1 MSRKY
6 NLKIN
11 NQSFLVEIL
20 SEYEGIFKVNVNG
33 TIVEVKDTSISSDV
47 PIKNN
52 YSDQENNSQIQLDT
66 EKENISPNQSND
78 KRNSGQ
84 IKAMMPG
91 KVLEILVEIGDEVS
105 LGTPLMI
112 VESMKMENTI
122 SSTMS
127 GNYIQNLFNFIN
139 YDLSGL
145 TFNSV
150 DFEWSIL
157 ATDLSSQ
164 VEALNSPVVFTVF
177 DSSPLEYTTIFNSKN
192 QKFPDLQSFIFNQII
207 SEK

>member
-33 TIVEVKDTSISSDV
+33 TIVEVMDTSISSEV

-52 YSDQENNSQIQLDT
+52 YSDQENNSQIQLAT

-78 KRNSGQ
+78 KKNSGQ

-127 GNYIQNLFNFIN
+127 GKVTNIF
-139 YDLSGL
+139 LSL
-145 TFNSV
+145 
-150 DFEWSIL
+150 IH
-157 ATDLSSQ
+157 
-164 VEALNSPVVFTVF
+164 
-177 DSSPLEYTTIFNSKN
+177 I
-192 QKFPDLQSFIFNQII
+192 
-207 SEK
+207 

>member
-33 TIVEVKDTSISSDV
+33 TIVEVMDTSISSDV

-52 YSDQENNSQIQLDT
+52 YSDQENNSQIQLAT
-66 EKENISPNQSND
+66 EKENISPNQSNN
-78 KRNSGQ
+78 KKNSGQ

-127 GNYIQNLFNFIN
+127 GKVTNIFISIDDSVQ
-139 YDLSGL
+139 YD
-145 TFNSV
+145 
-150 DFEWSIL
+150 
-157 ATDLSSQ
+157 
-164 VEALNSPVVFTVF
+164 
-177 DSSPLEYTTIFNSKN
+177 
-192 QKFPDLQSFIFNQII
+192 QIMI
-207 SEK
+207 EIE

>member
-11 NQSFLVEIL
+11 NQNFLVEIL

-33 TIVEVKDTSISSDV
+33 TIVEVMDSSISSDV

-127 GNYIQNLFNFIN
+127 GKVSNIFISIDDSVQ
-139 YDLSGL
+139 YD
-145 TFNSV
+145 
-150 DFEWSIL
+150 
-157 ATDLSSQ
+157 
-164 VEALNSPVVFTVF
+164 
-177 DSSPLEYTTIFNSKN
+177 
-192 QKFPDLQSFIFNQII
+192 QIMI
-207 SEK
+207 EIE

>member
-33 TIVEVKDTSISSDV
+33 TIVEVMDTSISSDV

-127 GNYIQNLFNFIN
+127 GNYIQNLF
-139 YDLSGL
+139 
-145 TFNSV
+145 
-150 DFEWSIL
+150 E
-157 ATDLSSQ
+157 
-164 VEALNSPVVFTVF
+164 
-177 DSSPLEYTTIFNSKN
+177 
-192 QKFPDLQSFIFNQII
+192 
-207 SEK
+207 

>member
-33 TIVEVKDTSISSDV
+33 TIVEVMDTSISSDV

-78 KRNSGQ
+78 KRNS
-84 IKAMMPG
+84 
-91 KVLEILVEIGDEVS
+91 EI
-105 LGTPLMI
+105 
-112 VESMKMENTI
+112 
-122 SSTMS
+122 
-127 GNYIQNLFNFIN
+127 
-139 YDLSGL
+139 
-145 TFNSV
+145 
-150 DFEWSIL
+150 
-157 ATDLSSQ
+157 
-164 VEALNSPVVFTVF
+164 
-177 DSSPLEYTTIFNSKN
+177 
-192 QKFPDLQSFIFNQII
+192 QK
-207 SEK
+207 

>member
-6 NLKIN
+6 NLQIN
-11 NQSFLVEIL
+11 NQNFLVEIL
-20 SEYEGIFKVNVNG
+20 SEYDGKFTVNVNG
-33 TIVEVKDTSISSDV
+33 TIVEVMDTSISSEV

-52 YSDQENNSQIQLDT
+52 YSDQENNSQIQLAT

-78 KRNSGQ
+78 KKNSGQ

-127 GNYIQNLFNFIN
+127 GKVTNIFISIDDSVQ
-139 YDLSGL
+139 YD
-145 TFNSV
+145 
-150 DFEWSIL
+150 
-157 ATDLSSQ
+157 
-164 VEALNSPVVFTVF
+164 
-177 DSSPLEYTTIFNSKN
+177 
-192 QKFPDLQSFIFNQII
+192 QIMI
-207 SEK
+207 EIE

>member
-33 TIVEVKDTSISSDV
+33 TIVEVMDTSISSDV

-91 KVLEILVEIGDEVS
+91 KVLDILVEICDEVS

-127 GNYIQNLFNFIN
+127 GKVSNIFISIDDSVQ
-139 YDLSGL
+139 YD
-145 TFNSV
+145 
-150 DFEWSIL
+150 
-157 ATDLSSQ
+157 
-164 VEALNSPVVFTVF
+164 
-177 DSSPLEYTTIFNSKN
+177 
-192 QKFPDLQSFIFNQII
+192 QIMI
-207 SEK
+207 EIE

>member
-33 TIVEVKDTSISSDV
+33 TIVEVMDTSISSDV

-122 SSTMS
+122 SSNMS
-127 GNYIQNLFNFIN
+127 GKVSNIFISIDDSVQ
-139 YDLSGL
+139 YD
-145 TFNSV
+145 
-150 DFEWSIL
+150 
-157 ATDLSSQ
+157 
-164 VEALNSPVVFTVF
+164 
-177 DSSPLEYTTIFNSKN
+177 
-192 QKFPDLQSFIFNQII
+192 QIMI
-207 SEK
+207 EIE

>member
-33 TIVEVKDTSISSDV
+33 TIVEVMDTSISSEV

-52 YSDQENNSQIQLDT
+52 YSDQENNSQIQLAT

-78 KRNSGQ
+78 KKNSGQ

-127 GNYIQNLFNFIN
+127 GKVTNIFISIDDSVQ
-139 YDLSGL
+139 YD
-145 TFNSV
+145 
-150 DFEWSIL
+150 
-157 ATDLSSQ
+157 
-164 VEALNSPVVFTVF
+164 
-177 DSSPLEYTTIFNSKN
+177 
-192 QKFPDLQSFIFNQII
+192 QIMI
-207 SEK
+207 EIE

>member
-1 MSRKY
+1 
-6 NLKIN
+6 
-11 NQSFLVEIL
+11 L
-20 SEYEGIFKVNVNG
+20 SEYDGKFTVNVNG
-33 TIVEVKDTSISSDV
+33 TIVEVMDTSISSEV

-52 YSDQENNSQIQLDT
+52 YSDQENNSQIQLAT

-78 KRNSGQ
+78 KKNSGQ

-127 GNYIQNLFNFIN
+127 GKVTNIFISIDDSVQ
-139 YDLSGL
+139 YD
-145 TFNSV
+145 
-150 DFEWSIL
+150 
-157 ATDLSSQ
+157 
-164 VEALNSPVVFTVF
+164 
-177 DSSPLEYTTIFNSKN
+177 
-192 QKFPDLQSFIFNQII
+192 QIMI
-207 SEK
+207 EIE

>member
-33 TIVEVKDTSISSDV
+33 TIVEVMDTSISSDV

-52 YSDQENNSQIQLDT
+52 YSDQENNSKIQLDT

-127 GNYIQNLFNFIN
+127 GKVSNIFISIDDSVQ
-139 YDLSGL
+139 YD
-145 TFNSV
+145 
-150 DFEWSIL
+150 
-157 ATDLSSQ
+157 
-164 VEALNSPVVFTVF
+164 
-177 DSSPLEYTTIFNSKN
+177 
-192 QKFPDLQSFIFNQII
+192 QIMI
-207 SEK
+207 EIE

>member
-20 SEYEGIFKVNVNG
+20 SEYEGIFKGNVNG
-33 TIVEVKDTSISSDV
+33 TIVEVMDTSISSDV

-91 KVLEILVEIGDEVS
+91 KV
-105 LGTPLMI
+105 
-112 VESMKMENTI
+112 
-122 SSTMS
+122 
-127 GNYIQNLFNFIN
+127 
-139 YDLSGL
+139 
-145 TFNSV
+145 
-150 DFEWSIL
+150 
-157 ATDLSSQ
+157 
-164 VEALNSPVVFTVF
+164 
-177 DSSPLEYTTIFNSKN
+177 
-192 QKFPDLQSFIFNQII
+192 
-207 SEK
+207 

>member
-33 TIVEVKDTSISSDV
+33 TIVEVMDTSISSDE

-52 YSDQENNSQIQLDT
+52 YSDQENNSQKQLAT
-66 EKENISPNQSND
+66 EKENISPNQSNN
-78 KRNSGQ
+78 KKNSGQ

-127 GNYIQNLFNFIN
+127 GKVTNIFISIDDSVQ
-139 YDLSGL
+139 YD
-145 TFNSV
+145 
-150 DFEWSIL
+150 
-157 ATDLSSQ
+157 
-164 VEALNSPVVFTVF
+164 
-177 DSSPLEYTTIFNSKN
+177 
-192 QKFPDLQSFIFNQII
+192 QIMI
-207 SEK
+207 EIE

>member
-6 NLKIN
+6 NLQIN
-11 NQSFLVEIL
+11 NQNFLVEIL
-20 SEYEGIFKVNVNG
+20 SEYDGKFTVNVNG
-33 TIVEVKDTSISSDV
+33 NIVEVMDTSISSEV

-52 YSDQENNSQIQLDT
+52 YSDQENNSQIQLAT

-78 KRNSGQ
+78 KKNSGQ

-127 GNYIQNLFNFIN
+127 GKVTNIFISIDDSVQ
-139 YDLSGL
+139 YD
-145 TFNSV
+145 
-150 DFEWSIL
+150 
-157 ATDLSSQ
+157 
-164 VEALNSPVVFTVF
+164 
-177 DSSPLEYTTIFNSKN
+177 
-192 QKFPDLQSFIFNQII
+192 QIMI
-207 SEK
+207 EIE

>member
-33 TIVEVKDTSISSDV
+33 TIVEVMDTSISYDV

-127 GNYIQNLFNFIN
+127 GKVSNIFISIDDSVQ
-139 YDLSGL
+139 YD
-145 TFNSV
+145 
-150 DFEWSIL
+150 
-157 ATDLSSQ
+157 
-164 VEALNSPVVFTVF
+164 
-177 DSSPLEYTTIFNSKN
+177 
-192 QKFPDLQSFIFNQII
+192 QIMI
-207 SEK
+207 EIE

>member
-33 TIVEVKDTSISSDV
+33 TIVEVMDTSISSDV

-52 YSDQENNSQIQLDT
+52 YSDQENNSQIQLAT

-78 KRNSGQ
+78 KKNSGQ

-127 GNYIQNLFNFIN
+127 GKVTNIFISIDDSVQ
-139 YDLSGL
+139 YD
-145 TFNSV
+145 
-150 DFEWSIL
+150 
-157 ATDLSSQ
+157 
-164 VEALNSPVVFTVF
+164 
-177 DSSPLEYTTIFNSKN
+177 
-192 QKFPDLQSFIFNQII
+192 QIMI
-207 SEK
+207 EIE

>member
-6 NLKIN
+6 NLQIN
-11 NQSFLVEIL
+11 NQNFLVEIL
-20 SEYEGIFKVNVNG
+20 SEYDGKFTVNVNG
-33 TIVEVKDTSISSDV
+33 TIVEVMDTSISSEV

-52 YSDQENNSQIQLDT
+52 YSDQENNPQIQLAT

-78 KRNSGQ
+78 KKNSGQ

-127 GNYIQNLFNFIN
+127 GKVTNIFISIDDSVQ
-139 YDLSGL
+139 YD
-145 TFNSV
+145 
-150 DFEWSIL
+150 
-157 ATDLSSQ
+157 
-164 VEALNSPVVFTVF
+164 
-177 DSSPLEYTTIFNSKN
+177 
-192 QKFPDLQSFIFNQII
+192 QIMI
-207 SEK
+207 EIE

>member
-33 TIVEVKDTSISSDV
+33 TIVEVMDTSISSDV

-91 KVLEILVEIGDEVS
+91 KVLEILVEICDEVS

-127 GNYIQNLFNFIN
+127 GKVSNIFISIDDSVQ
-139 YDLSGL
+139 YD
-145 TFNSV
+145 
-150 DFEWSIL
+150 
-157 ATDLSSQ
+157 
-164 VEALNSPVVFTVF
+164 
-177 DSSPLEYTTIFNSKN
+177 
-192 QKFPDLQSFIFNQII
+192 QIMI
-207 SEK
+207 EIE

>member
-33 TIVEVKDTSISSDV
+33 TIVEVMDTSISSDV

-127 GNYIQNLFNFIN
+127 GKVSNIFISIDDSVQ
-139 YDLSGL
+139 YD
-145 TFNSV
+145 
-150 DFEWSIL
+150 
-157 ATDLSSQ
+157 
-164 VEALNSPVVFTVF
+164 
-177 DSSPLEYTTIFNSKN
+177 
-192 QKFPDLQSFIFNQII
+192 QIMI
-207 SEK
+207 EIE

>member
-1 MSRKY
+1 M
-6 NLKIN
+6 
-11 NQSFLVEIL
+11 

-33 TIVEVKDTSISSDV
+33 TIVEVMDTSISSEV

-52 YSDQENNSQIQLDT
+52 YSDQENNSQIQLAT

-78 KRNSGQ
+78 KKNSGQ

-127 GNYIQNLFNFIN
+127 GKVTNIFISIDDSVQ
-139 YDLSGL
+139 YD
-145 TFNSV
+145 
-150 DFEWSIL
+150 
-157 ATDLSSQ
+157 
-164 VEALNSPVVFTVF
+164 
-177 DSSPLEYTTIFNSKN
+177 
-192 QKFPDLQSFIFNQII
+192 QIMI
-207 SEK
+207 EIE

>member
-11 NQSFLVEIL
+11 NQNFLVEIL

-33 TIVEVKDTSISSDV
+33 TIVEVMDTSISYDV

-52 YSDQENNSQIQLDT
+52 YSDQENNSQIQLAT

-78 KRNSGQ
+78 KKNSGQ

-127 GNYIQNLFNFIN
+127 GKVSNIFISIDDSVQ
-139 YDLSGL
+139 YD
-145 TFNSV
+145 
-150 DFEWSIL
+150 
-157 ATDLSSQ
+157 
-164 VEALNSPVVFTVF
+164 
-177 DSSPLEYTTIFNSKN
+177 
-192 QKFPDLQSFIFNQII
+192 QIMI
-207 SEK
+207 EIE

>member
-33 TIVEVKDTSISSDV
+33 TIVEVMDTSISSDV

-112 VESMKMENTI
+112 VESMKMEH
-122 SSTMS
+122 
-127 GNYIQNLFNFIN
+127 
-139 YDLSGL
+139 
-145 TFNSV
+145 
-150 DFEWSIL
+150 
-157 ATDLSSQ
+157 
-164 VEALNSPVVFTVF
+164 TVF
-177 DSSPLEYTTIFNSKN
+177 APAFCIVKKISLN
-192 QKFPDLQSFIFNQII
+192 QVILLKKDWN
-207 SEK
+207 

>member
-1 MSRKY
+1 MNHIWCNLQGLQLTDQECYQEKIEGYKILSRKY

-33 TIVEVKDTSISSDV
+33 TIVEVMDTSISSDV

-127 GNYIQNLFNFIN
+127 GNYIQNLFNFC
-139 YDLSGL
+139 
-145 TFNSV
+145 
-150 DFEWSIL
+150 
-157 ATDLSSQ
+157 
-164 VEALNSPVVFTVF
+164 
-177 DSSPLEYTTIFNSKN
+177 IFSR
-192 QKFPDLQSFIFNQII
+192 
-207 SEK
+207 

>member
-1 MSRKY
+1 M
-6 NLKIN
+6 
-11 NQSFLVEIL
+11 

-33 TIVEVKDTSISSDV
+33 TIVEVMDTSISSDV

-127 GNYIQNLFNFIN
+127 GKVSNIFISIDDSVQ
-139 YDLSGL
+139 YD
-145 TFNSV
+145 
-150 DFEWSIL
+150 
-157 ATDLSSQ
+157 
-164 VEALNSPVVFTVF
+164 
-177 DSSPLEYTTIFNSKN
+177 
-192 QKFPDLQSFIFNQII
+192 QIMI
-207 SEK
+207 EIE

>member
-1 MSRKY
+1 M
-6 NLKIN
+6 
-11 NQSFLVEIL
+11 
-20 SEYEGIFKVNVNG
+20 
-33 TIVEVKDTSISSDV
+33 DTSISSEV

-52 YSDQENNSQIQLDT
+52 YSDQENNSQIQLAT

-78 KRNSGQ
+78 KKNSGQ

-127 GNYIQNLFNFIN
+127 GKVTNIFISIDDSVQ
-139 YDLSGL
+139 YD
-145 TFNSV
+145 
-150 DFEWSIL
+150 
-157 ATDLSSQ
+157 
-164 VEALNSPVVFTVF
+164 
-177 DSSPLEYTTIFNSKN
+177 
-192 QKFPDLQSFIFNQII
+192 QIMI
-207 SEK
+207 EIE

>member
-33 TIVEVKDTSISSDV
+33 TIVEVMDTSISSDV

-112 VESMKMENTI
+112 VESMKMENSAPSYDTFWFKDI
-122 SSTMS
+122 VETCTAM
-127 GNYIQNLFNFIN
+127 IN
-139 YDLSGL
+139 Y
-145 TFNSV
+145 V
-150 DFEWSIL
+150 Y
-157 ATDLSSQ
+157 
-164 VEALNSPVVFTVF
+164 
-177 DSSPLEYTTIFNSKN
+177 PLVNMAIG
-192 QKFPDLQSFIFNQII
+192 
-207 SEK
+207 

>member
-11 NQSFLVEIL
+11 NQNFLVEIL

-33 TIVEVKDTSISSDV
+33 TIVEVMDTSISSDV

-127 GNYIQNLFNFIN
+127 GKVTNIFISIDDSVQ
-139 YDLSGL
+139 YD
-145 TFNSV
+145 
-150 DFEWSIL
+150 
-157 ATDLSSQ
+157 
-164 VEALNSPVVFTVF
+164 
-177 DSSPLEYTTIFNSKN
+177 
-192 QKFPDLQSFIFNQII
+192 QIMI
-207 SEK
+207 EIE

>member
-33 TIVEVKDTSISSDV
+33 TIVEVKETSISSDV

-78 KRNSGQ
+78 KRNSGK

-127 GNYIQNLFNFIN
+127 GKVSNIFISIDDSVQ
-139 YDLSGL
+139 YD
-145 TFNSV
+145 
-150 DFEWSIL
+150 
-157 ATDLSSQ
+157 
-164 VEALNSPVVFTVF
+164 
-177 DSSPLEYTTIFNSKN
+177 
-192 QKFPDLQSFIFNQII
+192 QIMI
-207 SEK
+207 EIE

>member
-1 MSRKY
+1 LSRKY

-33 TIVEVKDTSISSDV
+33 TIVEVMDTSISYDV

-127 GNYIQNLFNFIN
+127 GKVSNIFISIDDSVQ
-139 YDLSGL
+139 YD
-145 TFNSV
+145 
-150 DFEWSIL
+150 
-157 ATDLSSQ
+157 
-164 VEALNSPVVFTVF
+164 
-177 DSSPLEYTTIFNSKN
+177 
-192 QKFPDLQSFIFNQII
+192 QIMI
-207 SEK
+207 EIE

>member
-6 NLKIN
+6 NLQIN
-11 NQSFLVEIL
+11 NQNFLVEIL
-20 SEYEGIFKVNVNG
+20 SEYDGKFTVNVNG
-33 TIVEVKDTSISSDV
+33 TIVEVMDTSISSEV

-52 YSDQENNSQIQLDT
+52 YSDQENNSQIQLST

-78 KRNSGQ
+78 KKNSGQ

-127 GNYIQNLFNFIN
+127 GKVTNIFISIDDSVQ
-139 YDLSGL
+139 YD
-145 TFNSV
+145 
-150 DFEWSIL
+150 
-157 ATDLSSQ
+157 
-164 VEALNSPVVFTVF
+164 
-177 DSSPLEYTTIFNSKN
+177 
-192 QKFPDLQSFIFNQII
+192 QIMI
-207 SEK
+207 EIE